1 MKNIYS
7 IIKKPLF
14 TEKGGSL
21 KEAQNKVLVEV
32 ARDANK
38 IEIKKAIE
46 ENFKVKVAKVATINE
61 QGKMKRYG
69 KSLGKTSDRKK
80 AIITL
85 KQGEKLEFIEGA

>member
-32 ARDANK
+32 AKDANK

-46 ENFKVKVAKVATINE
+46 EIFKVKVAKVATINE

>member
-21 KEAQNKVLVEV
+21 KETQNKVLVEV
-32 ARDANK
+32 ATDANK

-46 ENFKVKVAKVATINE
+46 EIFKVKVAKVATINE

-80 AIITL
+80 AIVTL
-85 KQGEKLEFIEGA
+85 KQCEKLEFIEGA